1 MSDTGGKAR
10 KDVAGMTS
18 KEAIKSIEKQS
29 TLDFLNYDS
38 LCLFEQ
44 ELKVIQKDLEILEI
58 LKRFEWLVYQKRIQN
73 VRNWYLDEYSK
84 PVELTEEEAKKLKE
98 WLNG

>member
-1 MSDTGGKAR
+1 
-10 KDVAGMTS
+10 MTS

-44 ELKVIQKDLEILEI
+44 ELKVIQKELEVLEI
-58 LKRFEWLVYQKRIQN
+58 LKKSIFNK
-73 VRNWYLDEYSK
+73 
-84 PVELTEEEAKKLKE
+84 EEHIRRMSEPKGEPFLMLNLHVNGEENIKKVKEILK
-98 WLNG
+98 